1 MDQYLRKL
9 RQTFFEEPEY
19 PELHQE
25 IAETRQTL
33 SKSLDPDRRR
43 KLLALVDAMEA
54 LQDEVSLAAFA
65 AGIRFALGLVGE
77 LRTDEQYL

>member
-1 MDQYLRKL
+1 MEQYLLKL
-9 RQTFFEEPEY
+9 RQTFFEEPEF

-33 SKSLDPDRRR
+33 SKSLDPDCRR
-43 KLLALVDAMEA
+43 KLLTLIDALGA

-77 LRTDEQYL
+77 LHTDDPYL